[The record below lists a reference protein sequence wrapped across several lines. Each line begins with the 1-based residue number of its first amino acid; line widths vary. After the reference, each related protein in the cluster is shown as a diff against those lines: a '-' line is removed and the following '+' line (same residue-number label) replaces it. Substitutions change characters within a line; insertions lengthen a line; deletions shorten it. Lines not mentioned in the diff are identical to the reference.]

1 MRQRAELLAPAGS
14 VETMYAAF
22 AAGADAVYIGGSRFG
37 ARAYA
42 DNAESE
48 PLLEAIDYA
57 HLHGKK
63 LYLTVNTLLKEQEMG
78 ELYAYLLP
86 FYRQGL
92 DAVIVQDFGVFR
104 RVREWFPDLP
114 IHASTQMTMSGA
126 LSALKLKELGATRI
140 VTPRELSLEEIR
152 CIHESCDLE
161 IESFVHGALCYCYSG
176 QCLFSSIV
184 GGRSGNRG
192 RCAQPCRM
200 AYTVEQDA
208 KVILPQQKGYI
219 LSPKDLCTI
228 EILPQLIEAGIYSL
242 KIEGRM
248 KKPEYTAGVVS
259 IYRKYLDRYLANPTA
274 AYRVSEADKKHLLG
288 LFNRKGFT
296 DGYYTKHNGSSM
308 MTYTAPDFRAGE
320 DEFLE
325 KIRTDYIG
333 IKLKENIKGTVKI
346 YQGKP
351 AILSV
356 IAVAGKE
363 NLTDQSGK
371 IQKQRMQGQ
380 NDYAKEMQNQKMQS
394 QNDYANEMQNQKSYV
409 QQKEVTVSAGLV
421 QEAKSRPLTK
431 ELIQKQ
437 MEKLGDTDF
446 SWESL
451 TIETDDA
458 SFCPVG
464 VLNELRRNAIGA
476 IKNELLSVW
485 RREAETEAFD
495 EKTSEVLNCETNR
508 AIDGAAAPKND
519 RQDNKYSAS
528 VIWHASVETMEQ
540 FTGLLTQNWIHQVTI
555 DSHICEPDGYAKLVR
570 SAHEADKTCY
580 LYLPKVFRQED
591 EPWYQKH
598 REIIVA
604 AGFDGILAS
613 TPEAWLFAQKYLLPG
628 KVAADHSLYTWNT
641 QAAEELASWGSEYRT
656 LSVELNRRELEA
668 SADQNSELIVYGRIP
683 MMVSAQ
689 CICKNTVCCKK
700 QPVELTLV
708 DRMKNRFPVKNVCRE
723 CYNVIYNSLPLSL
736 ADQWSSVRTL
746 PLRGYRLSFTTET
759 RKQMQKVLTVYGELA
774 CTGKTLAKLENT
786 TRGHYKRGAE

>member
-1 MRQRAELLAPAGS
+1 MKQKAELLAPAGS

-48 PLLEAIDYA
+48 SLLEAIDYA

-63 LYLTVNTLLKEQEMG
+63 LYLTVNTLLKEQEMN

-114 IHASTQMTMSGA
+114 IHASTQMTMSGE

-140 VTPRELSLEEIR
+140 VTPRELSLDEIR
-152 CIHESCDLE
+152 RIHESCDLE

-176 QCLFSSIV
+176 QCLFSSIA

-200 AYTVEQDA
+200 AYTVEQNG
-208 KVILPQQKGYI
+208 KVVLPQQKGYI

-228 EILPQLIEAGIYSL
+228 ELLPQLIEAGIYSL

-259 IYRKYLDRYLANPTA
+259 IYRKYLDRYLENKTA
-274 AYRVSEADKKHLLG
+274 PYRVSETDKKHLLG

-296 DGYYTKHNGSSM
+296 DGYYTRHNGSSM
-308 MTYTAPDFRAGE
+308 ITYTAPDFRAGE
-320 DEFLE
+320 DAFLE
-325 KIRTDYIG
+325 QIRTDYIG
-333 IKLKENIKGTVKI
+333 TKLKENIKGTVKI

-356 IAVAGKE
+356 TAAVEKE
-363 NLTDQSGK
+363 NLPD
-371 IQKQRMQGQ
+371 
-380 NDYAKEMQNQKMQS
+380 AVQNQVE
-394 QNDYANEMQNQKSYV
+394 NV

-431 ELIQKQ
+431 ESIQKQ

-446 SWESL
+446 SWETL
-451 TIETDDA
+451 AIETDEV

-464 VLNELRRNAIGA
+464 VLNELRRSAIGA
-476 IKNELLSVW
+476 IQNELLSGW
-485 RREAETEAFD
+485 HREVQSPKVD
-495 EKTSEVLNCETNR
+495 EKISEGTDE
-508 AIDGAAAPKND
+508 AIVGSTD
-519 RQDNKYSAS
+519 RQDKKFLAPK
-528 VIWHASVETMEQ
+528 IWHASAETMEQ
-540 FTGLLTQNWIHQVTI
+540 FTCLVSQDWIHQVTV
-555 DSHICEPDGYAKLVR
+555 DSHICEPEGYAQLVCK
-570 SAHEADKTCY
+570 AHEAKKTCY
-580 LYLPKVFRQED
+580 LSLPKVFRQED
-591 EPWYQKH
+591 EPWYLSQK
-598 REIIVA
+598 ETILA
-604 AGFDGILAS
+604 ANFDGILAS

-641 QAAEELASWGSEYRT
+641 QAAKEMASWGSLYRT

-689 CICKNTVCCKK
+689 CICKNTIGCKK

-708 DRMKNRFPVKNVCRE
+708 DRMRNHFPVKNICRE

-759 RKQMQKVLTVYGELA
+759 RKQMQIVLAVYGELA
-774 CTGKTLAKLENT
+774 QTNKTSLKLENT

>member
-1 MRQRAELLAPAGS
+1 MMRQRAELLAPAGS

-63 LYLTVNTLLKEQEMG
+63 LYLTVNTLLKEQEMD

-104 RVREWFPDLP
+104 RIREWFPNLA
-114 IHASTQMTMSGA
+114 IHASTQMTMSGE

-140 VTPRELSLEEIR
+140 VTPRELSLDEIR
-152 CIHESCDLE
+152 RIHESCDLE

-176 QCLFSSIV
+176 QCLFSSIA

-200 AYTVEQDA
+200 AYTVEQNS
-208 KVILPQQKGYI
+208 KVVLPQQKGYI

-259 IYRKYLDRYLANPTA
+259 IYRKYLDRYLANPKA

-296 DGYYTKHNGSSM
+296 DGYYTRHNGSSM

-333 IKLKENIKGTVKI
+333 TKLKENIKGTVKI

-356 IAVAGKE
+356 TAAVSKE
-363 NLTDQSGK
+363 NLPDVVK
-371 IQKQRMQGQ
+371 NEI
-380 NDYAKEMQNQKMQS
+380 QNQTD
-394 QNDYANEMQNQKSYV
+394 NV

-431 ELIQKQ
+431 ESIQKQ

-451 TIETDDA
+451 SIETDDA

-476 IKNELLSVW
+476 IQNELLSVW
-485 RREAETEAFD
+485 HREAESEAAD
-495 EKTSEVLNCETNR
+495 EKTSEEIDHVTNR
-508 AIDGAAAPKND
+508 ATKEVTDGETGDVTTKAIDT
-519 RQDNKYSAS
+519 QNKKHSTS
-528 VIWHASVETMEQ
+528 MIWHASAETMEQ
-540 FTGLLTQNWIHQVTI
+540 FTCLLMQDWIGQVTI
-555 DSHICEPDGYAKLVR
+555 DSHICEPDGYAQLVR
-570 SAHEADKTCY
+570 SAHEANKTCY

-591 EPWYQKH
+591 EPWYLSH
-598 REIIVA
+598 REIIIA
-604 AGFDGILAS
+604 ADFDGILAS

-628 KVAADHSLYTWNT
+628 KVAADHSMYTWNT
-641 QAAEELASWGSEYRT
+641 QAAEEMASWGSQYRT

-668 SADQNSELIVYGRIP
+668 TADRNSELIVYGRIP

-689 CICKNTVCCKK
+689 CICKNTIGCKK

-708 DRMKNRFPVKNVCRE
+708 DRMKNHFPVKNVCRE

-746 PLRGYRLSFTTET
+746 PLRGYRLNFTTET
-759 RKQMQKVLTVYGELA
+759 RKQMQEVLALYGDLA
-774 CTGKTLAKLENT
+774 CTRKTSAKLENT

>member
-1 MRQRAELLAPAGS
+1 MKQIAELLAPAGS

-48 PLLEAIDYA
+48 SLLDAIDYA

-63 LYLTVNTLLKEQEMG
+63 LYLTVNTLLKEQEMD
-78 ELYAYLLP
+78 ELYEYLLP

-104 RVREWFPDLP
+104 RVREWFPDLA
-114 IHASTQMTMSGA
+114 IHASTQMIMSGE
-126 LSALKLKELGATRI
+126 LSAEKLKELGATRI
-140 VTPRELSLEEIR
+140 VTPRELSLGEIR
-152 CIHESCDLE
+152 SIHKSCDLE

-176 QCLFSSIV
+176 QCLFSSIA

-200 AYTVEQDA
+200 AYSVEQNG

-228 EILPQLIEAGIYSL
+228 EILPKLIEAGVYSL

-259 IYRKYLDRYLANPTA
+259 IYRKYLDRYLANPKAT
-274 AYRVSEADKKHLLG
+274 YRVSEADKKHLLG

-296 DGYYTKHNGSSM
+296 DGYYTRHNGTSM
-308 MTYTAPDFRAGE
+308 ITYTAPDFRAGE
-320 DEFLE
+320 DVFLE

-333 IKLKENIKGTVKI
+333 TKLKENIKGTVKI

-356 IAVAGKE
+356 TAAAACEDGHVSVLQEKE
-363 NLTDQSGK
+363 
-371 IQKQRMQGQ
+371 I
-380 NDYAKEMQNQKMQS
+380 
-394 QNDYANEMQNQKSYV
+394 
-409 QQKEVTVSAGLV
+409 TVSAGMV

-431 ELIQKQ
+431 EAIQKQ

-451 TIETDDA
+451 IIETDEA

-464 VLNELRRNAIGA
+464 VLNELRRTGVQS
-476 IKNELLSVW
+476 IKDELLKVWHRESVIS
-485 RREAETEAFD
+485 AETFK
-495 EKTSEVLNCETNR
+495 EKAQKTVTDVQC
-508 AIDGAAAPKND
+508 
-519 RQDNKYSAS
+519 SAL
-528 VIWHASVETMEQ
+528 IWHASAETKEQ
-540 FTGLLTQNWIHQVTI
+540 FEVLLSQDWISQLTI
-555 DSHICEPDGYAKLVR
+555 DSNICEPDEYEKLVQK
-570 SAHEADKTCY
+570 AHQTGKTCF
-580 LYLPKVFRQED
+580 LYLPKVFRQEN
-591 EPWYQKH
+591 EPWYLDHK
-598 REIIVA
+598 EIISA

-628 KVAADHSLYTWNT
+628 KVSADHSLYSWNT
-641 QAAEELASWGSEYRT
+641 QAAKELSSWGNQYRT
-656 LSVELNRRELEA
+656 L
-668 SADQNSELIVYGRIP
+668 
-683 MMVSAQ
+683 
-689 CICKNTVCCKK
+689 VC
-700 QPVELTLV
+700 
-708 DRMKNRFPVKNVCRE
+708 
-723 CYNVIYNSLPLSL
+723 
-736 ADQWSSVRTL
+736 
-746 PLRGYRLSFTTET
+746 
-759 RKQMQKVLTVYGELA
+759 
-774 CTGKTLAKLENT
+774 
-786 TRGHYKRGAE
+786 

>member
-1 MRQRAELLAPAGS
+1 MKQKAELLAPAGS

-22 AAGADAVYIGGSRFG
+22 TAGADAVYIGGSRFG

-63 LYLTVNTLLKEQEMG
+63 LYLTVNTLLKEQEMD

-114 IHASTQMTMSGA
+114 IHASTQMTMSGE
-126 LSALKLKELGATRI
+126 LSAQKLKELGATRI
-140 VTPRELSLEEIR
+140 VTPRELSLDEIR
-152 CIHESCDLE
+152 RIHESCDLE

-176 QCLFSSIV
+176 QCLFSSIA

-200 AYTVEQDA
+200 AYTVEQNG
-208 KVILPQQKGYI
+208 KVVLPQQKGYI

-228 EILPQLIEAGIYSL
+228 ELLPQLIEAGIYSL

-259 IYRKYLDRYLANPTA
+259 IYRKYLDQYLANKTA
-274 AYRVSEADKKHLLG
+274 PYRVSEADKKHLLG

-296 DGYYTKHNGSSM
+296 DGYYTRHNGSSM
-308 MTYTAPDFRAGE
+308 ITYTAPDFRAGE
-320 DEFLE
+320 DAFLE
-325 KIRTDYIG
+325 QIRTDYIG
-333 IKLKENIKGTVKI
+333 TKLKENIKGTVKI

-356 IAVAGKE
+356 TAAVEKE
-363 NLTDQSGK
+363 NLPD
-371 IQKQRMQGQ
+371 
-380 NDYAKEMQNQKMQS
+380 AVQNQVE
-394 QNDYANEMQNQKSYV
+394 NV

-431 ELIQKQ
+431 ESIQKQ

-446 SWESL
+446 SWEAL
-451 TIETDDA
+451 TIETDEA
-458 SFCPVG
+458 SFCPIG

-476 IKNELLSVW
+476 IQEKLLSGW
-485 RREAETEAFD
+485 HREESIKAAA
-495 EKTSEVLNCETNR
+495 EKTAEEIKRVTNGVANEVANEVTEDLTAR
-508 AIDGAAAPKND
+508 ASDRKDKKTPIAA
-519 RQDNKYSAS
+519 
-528 VIWHASVETMEQ
+528 IWHASAETMEQ
-540 FTGLLTQNWIHQVTI
+540 FTCLVSQDWIYQLTV
-555 DSHICEPDGYAKLVR
+555 DSHICEPEGYAKLVR
-570 SAHEADKTCY
+570 RAHEAKKTCY

-591 EPWYQKH
+591 EPWYLSQK
-598 REIIVA
+598 ETILA
-604 AGFDGILAS
+604 ANFDGILAS
-613 TPEAWLFAQKYLLPG
+613 TPEAWLFAQKYLLSG

-641 QAAEELASWGSEYRT
+641 QAAKEMASWGSLYRT
-656 LSVELNRRELEA
+656 LPVELNRRELEA

-689 CICKNTVCCKK
+689 CICKNTIGCKK
-700 QPVELTLV
+700 QPVELILV
-708 DRMKNRFPVKNVCRE
+708 DRMKNRFPVKNICRE

-736 ADQWSSVRTL
+736 ADQWSSVRAL
-746 PLRGYRLSFTTET
+746 SLRSYRLSFTTET
-759 RKQMQKVLTVYGELA
+759 KKQMQEVLAVYGELA
-774 CTGKTLAKLENT
+774 RTGKTSAKLENT

>member
-63 LYLTVNTLLKEQEMG
+63 LYLTVNTLLKEQEME

-86 FYRQGL
+86 FYCQGL

-104 RVREWFPDLP
+104 RIREWFPDLP
-114 IHASTQMTMSGA
+114 IHASTQMTMSGE

-140 VTPRELSLEEIR
+140 VTPRELSLDEIR
-152 CIHESCDLE
+152 RIHESCDLE

-176 QCLFSSIV
+176 QCLFSSIA

-200 AYTVEQDA
+200 AYTVEQNA

-259 IYRKYLDRYLANPTA
+259 IYRKYLDRYLANPKA
-274 AYRVSEADKKHLLG
+274 VYRVSEADKKHLLG

-296 DGYYTKHNGSSM
+296 DGYYTRHNGSSM
-308 MTYTAPDFRAGE
+308 ITYTAPDFRAGE

-333 IKLKENIKGTVKI
+333 TKLKENIKGTVKI

-356 IAVAGKE
+356 TA
-363 NLTDQSGK
+363 
-371 IQKQRMQGQ
+371 
-380 NDYAKEMQNQKMQS
+380 
-394 QNDYANEMQNQKSYV
+394 
-409 QQKEVTVSAGLV
+409 QQKEITVTAGLV

-431 ELIQKQ
+431 ESIQKQ

-446 SWESL
+446 AWESL
-451 TIETDDA
+451 MIETDEA

-476 IKNELLSVW
+476 IQNELLSVW
-485 RREAETEAFD
+485 RREAENKVAD
-495 EKTSEVLNCETNR
+495 EKTFEET
-508 AIDGAAAPKND
+508 DGIIND
-519 RQDNKYSAS
+519 VIAKASDKQDEKAFRSM
-528 VIWHASVETMEQ
+528 IWHASAETMEQ
-540 FTGLLTQNWIHQVTI
+540 FTCLLTQDWIRQVTV
-555 DSHICEPDGYAKLVR
+555 DSHICEPDGYEKLVD
-570 SAHEADKTCY
+570 SAHEANKTCY

-591 EPWYQKH
+591 EPWYLSH
-598 REIIVA
+598 RETILA

-641 QAAEELASWGSEYRT
+641 QAAEEMASWGSLYRT

-668 SADQNSELIVYGRIP
+668 SADRNSELIVYGRIP

-689 CICKNTVCCKK
+689 CICKNTIGCKK

-708 DRMKNRFPVKNVCRE
+708 DRMKNHFPVKNVCRE

-746 PLRGYRLSFTTET
+746 PIRGYRLSFTTET
-759 RKQMQKVLTVYGELA
+759 RKQTQEVLAVYGELA
-774 CTGKTLAKLENT
+774 HTGRTSAKLENT

>member
-1 MRQRAELLAPAGS
+1 MRQKAELLAPAGS

-63 LYLTVNTLLKEQEMG
+63 LYLTVNTLLKEQEMK

-104 RVREWFPDLP
+104 RVREWFPDLA
-114 IHASTQMTMSGA
+114 IHASTQMTMSGE

-140 VTPRELSLEEIR
+140 VTPRELSLDEIR
-152 CIHESCDLE
+152 RIHESCDLE

-176 QCLFSSIV
+176 QCLFSSIA

-200 AYTVEQDA
+200 AYTVEQNG
-208 KVILPQQKGYI
+208 KVVLPQQKGYI

-228 EILPQLIEAGIYSL
+228 ELLPQLIEAGIYSL

-274 AYRVSEADKKHLLG
+274 PYRVSEADKKHLLG

-296 DGYYTKHNGSSM
+296 DGYYTRHNGSSM
-308 MTYTAPDFRAGE
+308 ITYTAPDFRAGE

-333 IKLKENIKGTVKI
+333 TKLKETIKGTVKI

-351 AILSV
+351 AILTV
-356 IAVAGKE
+356 TAAVEKE
-363 NLTDQSGK
+363 NLPET
-371 IQKQRMQGQ
+371 
-380 NDYAKEMQNQKMQS
+380 AQNQMG
-394 QNDYANEMQNQKSYV
+394 NAH
-409 QQKEVTVSAGLV
+409 QKEVTVRAGLV

-431 ELIQKQ
+431 ESIQKQ

-446 SWESL
+446 SWETL
-451 TIETDDA
+451 TIETDEA

-476 IKNELLSVW
+476 IQNELLW
-485 RREAETEAFD
+485 AWHREEETKAAE
-495 EKTSEVLNCETNR
+495 EKMAKGKDHVTNKVTNEVADAMT
-508 AIDGAAAPKND
+508 AKASDK
-519 RQDNKYSAS
+519 QDKTASPS
-528 VIWHASVETMEQ
+528 VIWHASAETMEQ
-540 FTGLLTQNWIHQVTI
+540 FTCLLTQDWIQQLTV
-555 DSHICEPDGYAKLVR
+555 DSHIGEPEEYAQLVR
-570 SAHEADKTCY
+570 SAHDVNKTCY
-580 LYLPKVFRQED
+580 LYLPKVVRQED
-591 EPWYQKH
+591 ETWYLSH
-598 REIIVA
+598 REVILA

-641 QAAEELASWGSEYRT
+641 KAAEEIASWGSQYRT

-668 SADQNSELIVYGRIP
+668 SADRNSELIVYGRIP

-689 CICKNTVCCKK
+689 CICKNTIGCKK

-708 DRMKNRFPVKNVCRE
+708 DRMRNRFPVKNSCRE

-759 RKQMQKVLTVYGELA
+759 RKQMQEVLSVYGELA
-774 CTGKTLAKLENT
+774 CTGRTSGKLENT